1 MHSLLDL
8 LRGSFCY
15 MSTGEKEN
23 KVQLAF
29 TVMLAR
35 EGSGV
40 EYVDSSAN
48 KSSYVSIYCKNRK
61 AMLLQ
66 FTLS

>member
-23 KVQLAF
+23 KAQLAF

-35 EGSGV
+35 EGV
-40 EYVDSSAN
+40 A
-48 KSSYVSIYCKNRK
+48 
-61 AMLLQ
+61 
-66 FTLS
+66 

>member
-8 LRGSFCY
+8 VCGSFCY

-23 KVQLAF
+23 KLRLAF
-29 TVMLAR
+29 MVTLAR
-35 EGSGV
+35 EGSGI

-48 KSSYVSIYCKNRK
+48 KSSYVFIYCKNRI
-61 AMLLQ
+61 ALLLQ
-66 FTLS
+66 FALS